1 MAAVNRYDR
10 ARAALAPAQRLSLQ
24 TMFHA
29 ALNGEPQE
37 LATVEAQ
44 GLRLR
49 QIRVPTA
56 RGSLVCL
63 CAVEDVPGDGRG
75 PEEHVS
81 LSYGNGNSTP
91 SWDDVVLVRALAW
104 PDDVRVV
111 QELPA
116 LVGPDAERWI
126 DVPGV
131 EVLHLRHYRRAT
143 P

>member
-37 LATVEAQ
+37 WATVEAQ

-56 RGSLVCL
+56 RGSLICL

-81 LSYGNGNSTP
+81 ISRGRDSPVP

-111 QELPA
+111 QELPP
-116 LVGPDAERWI
+116 LVGPDAERWV
-126 DVPGV
+126 DVSGA